1 MREFHASG
9 PGASLGV
16 YSTPIPR
23 SQVTVSP
30 TTTTSPS
37 GFTTSP
43 RPSVLATSDSVRNTL
58 KAPDN
63 AFSVR
68 SQMEDG
74 DSTTLLGGNSTA
86 STGRGILIGVLSA
99 FGSAAVAA
107 VILAILVFFK
117 YTQRGRIMLDR
128 FGRPGEYDDE
138 QALAREEA
146 EALEVMDDISRS
158 EYLRAKGS
166 DVLFHIFHA
175 CLSGF
180 GCLSNAF

>member
-1 MREFHASG
+1 
-9 PGASLGV
+9 
-16 YSTPIPR
+16 
-23 SQVTVSP
+23 
-30 TTTTSPS
+30 
-37 GFTTSP
+37 
-43 RPSVLATSDSVRNTL
+43 
-58 KAPDN
+58 
-63 AFSVR
+63 
-68 SQMEDG
+68 MEDG